1 MNTMT
6 LKVMLPTE
14 VLLEEPVVKVIAE
27 AENGSFCLLPRHID
41 FTASLVPGIL
51 SFTDPDGEEQYAALD
66 NGILVKCGGEVL
78 ISALNGVLGED
89 LTQLRHLV
97 AKRFVTLDEQQR
109 TARSALARLEAGVV
123 RQFMEMEEQR
133 HG

>member
-1 MNTMT
+1 MT

-14 VLLEEPVVKVIAE
+14 VLIEEPVIKVIAE

-41 FTASLVPGIL
+41 FTAALAPGIL
-51 SFTDPDGEEQYAALD
+51 LFAGPDGVEQYAALD
-66 NGILVKCGGEVL
+66 NGTLVKYGREVL
-78 ISALNGVLGED
+78 ISAYNGVRGEN
-89 LTQLRHLV
+89 LAQLRELV
-97 AKRFVTLDEQQR
+97 TEHFITLDEQQR

-123 RQFMEMEEQR
+123 RRFMELEEQI

>member
-14 VLLEEPVVKVIAE
+14 FLLEEPVVKVIAE

-41 FTASLVPGIL
+41 FSAALVPGIL
-51 SFTDPDGEEQYAALD
+51 LFTDPDGMEQYAALD
-66 NGILVKCGGEVL
+66 NSILVKCGGEVL
-78 ISALNGVLGED
+78 ISAFNGVLGED

-97 AKRFVTLDEQQR
+97 AERFIILDEQQR

-123 RQFMEMEEQR
+123 RRFIEVEEQR

>member
-1 MNTMT
+1 MT

-14 VLLEEPVVKVIAE
+14 VLLEEQVVRVIAE
-27 AENGSFCLLPRHID
+27 AENGSFCLLPHHID
-41 FTASLVPGIL
+41 FAAALAPGIL
-51 SFTDPDGEEQYAALD
+51 LFTGPDVKEQYAALD
-66 NGILVKCGGEVL
+66 KGILVKCGGEVL
-78 ISALNGVLGED
+78 ISAFNGVLGED
-89 LTQLRHLV
+89 LTQLHQLV

>member
-14 VLLEEPVVKVIAE
+14 VLLEEPVIKVIAE
-27 AENGSFCLLPRHID
+27 AENGSFCLLPHHID
-41 FTASLVPGIL
+41 FAAALAPGIL
-51 SFTDPDGEEQYAALD
+51 LFVGPDSAEQYAALD
-66 NGILVKCGGEVL
+66 NGTLVKCGQEVL
-78 ISALNGVLGED
+78 VSAYNGVRGD
-89 LTQLRHLV
+89 NLTQLRNLV
-97 AKRFVTLDEQQR
+97 AERFITLDEQQR

-123 RQFMEMEEQR
+123 RRFIELEEQS

>member
-1 MNTMT
+1 MNTLT

-27 AENGSFCLLPRHID
+27 AKNGSFCLLPRHID

-51 SFTDPDGEEQYAALD
+51 SFTDPDGEERYAALD

-78 ISALNGVLGED
+78 ISAFNGVLGED
-89 LTQLRHLV
+89 LTQLRQLV
-97 AKRFVTLDEQQR
+97 AERFVTLDEQQR

>member
-1 MNTMT
+1 MT

-14 VLLEEPVVKVIAE
+14 VLLEEQVVKVIAE
-27 AENGSFCLLPRHID
+27 AENGSFCLLPHHID
-41 FTASLVPGIL
+41 FAAALAPGIL
-51 SFTDPDGEEQYAALD
+51 LFTGPDVKEQYAALD
-66 NGILVKCGGEVL
+66 KGILVKCGGEVL
-78 ISALNGVLGED
+78 ISAFNGVLGED
-89 LTQLRHLV
+89 LTQLHQLV

>member
-1 MNTMT
+1 VNTLT

-78 ISALNGVLGED
+78 ISAFNGVLGED

-97 AKRFVTLDEQQR
+97 AKHFITLDEQQR

-123 RQFMEMEEQR
+123 RKFMEMEEQR

>member
-6 LKVMLPTE
+6 LKMMLPTE
-14 VLLEEPVVKVIAE
+14 ILLEKPVIKIIAE

-41 FTASLVPGIL
+41 FTAALAPGIL
-51 SFTDPDGEEQYAALD
+51 SFTDPDGMEQYAALD
-66 NGILVKCGGEVL
+66 NGILVKCGCEVL
-78 ISALNGVLGED
+78 ISAFNGVLGED
-89 LTQLRHLV
+89 LTRLRHLV
-97 AKRFVTLDEQQR
+97 AEHFITLDEQQR

-123 RQFMEMEEQR
+123 RRFMEVEEQR